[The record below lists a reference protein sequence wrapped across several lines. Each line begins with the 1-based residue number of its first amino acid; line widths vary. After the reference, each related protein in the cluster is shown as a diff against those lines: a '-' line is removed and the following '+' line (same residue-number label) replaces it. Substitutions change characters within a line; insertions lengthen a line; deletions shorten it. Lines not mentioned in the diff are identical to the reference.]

1 MNDKIIR
8 ASVMQFSDSLLVGML
23 ALAFALADGL
33 AQLILG
39 VAFIAAFAAF
49 IANGV
54 NKQSRSPGPSQ
65 D

>member
-39 VAFIAAFAAF
+39 AAFIAAFAAF

-54 NKQSRSPGPSQ
+54 NKQSRSPGTSQ